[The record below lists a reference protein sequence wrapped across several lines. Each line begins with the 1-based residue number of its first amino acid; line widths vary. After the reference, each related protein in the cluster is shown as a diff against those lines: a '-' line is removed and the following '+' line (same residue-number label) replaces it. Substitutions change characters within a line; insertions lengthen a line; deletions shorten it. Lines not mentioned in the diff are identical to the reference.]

1 MNNNSNNSTLQLK
14 TVAIPKPL
22 SDIKSMR
29 FNSDSVS
36 CSQKQQSSQFQPNTL
51 NIQINNQLQQINQL
65 LNIKQ
70 LITQCEQLDYT
81 LKLHEINLFTLTK
94 NSRNYQ
100 LAVQTII
107 YKQNQIK
114 NKSYSKNNNS
124 NSSFARRQYNDLEL
138 D

>member
-1 MNNNSNNSTLQLK
+1 MNNNSNLSALQLK
-14 TVAIPKPL
+14 SVAVPKPL

-29 FNSDSVS
+29 FTSDSVS
-36 CSQKQQSSQFQPNTL
+36 CSYKQQSSQFQPNTL
-51 NIQINNQLQQINQL
+51 IQDINNQK
-65 LNIKQ
+65 LNVKQ
-70 LITQCEQLDYT
+70 LIGKCEQLDYT